1 MATVIYGSEVSI
13 AIKNEL
19 KNHIDQLY
27 VLHKRIPKLVVILIG
42 NHPASMSYVKGK
54 QKACEQVGM
63 LHEVLHFDEDIS
75 QDEVMK
81 QIEELNNDETVDGIL
96 VQLPL
101 PKHLNEQEVL
111 QKISY
116 KKDVD
121 GFHPFNIG
129 KAVLQEEDTF
139 LSCTPKGVIRLLESI
154 GYDDLSGMHAVVVGR
169 SNIVGK
175 PMAQLLLGKNAT
187 ITICHSKTKDIEMY
201 TKHADIVIVAVG
213 KAKFM
218 KKEWIKDGAI
228 VIDVGINRLEDGSL
242 CGDVDFE
249 EVKQIASYI
258 TPVPKGVGPMTI
270 AMLLEN
276 TWESYKRR
284 SEEGVLV

>member
-1 MATVIYGSEVSI
+1 MATVIYGSEVS
-13 AIKNEL
+13 ASIKNEL
-19 KNHIDQLY
+19 KKRMEE
-27 VLHKRIPKLVVILIG
+27 LHKMKKRIPKLVVILIG

-54 QKACEQVGM
+54 QKACEQIGM
-63 LHEVLHFDEDIS
+63 LQEVLHFDETIT
-75 QDEVMK
+75 QTKLIK
-81 QIEELNNDETVDGIL
+81 QIEILNADDTVDGIL

-101 PKHLNEQEVL
+101 PAHLDEQQIV
-111 QKISY
+111 QTISY

-121 GFHPFNIG
+121 GFHPYNIG
-129 KAVLQEEDTF
+129 KAVLHEKDTF
-139 LSCTPKGVIRLLESI
+139 LSCTPKGVMRLLESI
-154 GYDDLSGMHAVVVGR
+154 GYDDLSGLHAVVIGR

-175 PMAQLLLGKNAT
+175 PMSQLLLQKNAT
-187 ITICHSKTKDIEMY
+187 ITVCHSKTEDIAMY
-201 TKHADIVIVAVG
+201 TKHADIVVVAVG
-213 KAKFM
+213 KAKFV
-218 KKEWIKDGAI
+218 KKEWIKEGAI
-228 VIDVGINRLEDGSL
+228 VIDVGINRLEDDTL

-284 SEEGVLV
+284 NEEGEFK